1 MKHNHNKGFLF
12 LVVVMLILASAMFSQ
27 KQDPEKVLFFPK
39 QVDLPNDKEGTIVFE
54 FSFPA
59 DRIEINGEMPD
70 TILFLSSDTIPGL
83 GISYSVDKGIFY
95 GGLPL
100 MTTGRKDIIDN
111 NVHHLTYS
119 FDTNRGIQA
128 LFLDGELLIE
138 DSYRGNVD
146 LVTGMMVYK
155 QKEYIES
162 SIDLKISVK

>member
-1 MKHNHNKGFLF
+1 MAACT
-12 LVVVMLILASAMFSQ
+12 LA
-27 KQDPEKVLFFPK
+27 
-39 QVDLPNDKEGTIVFE
+39 
-54 FSFPA
+54 
-59 DRIEINGEMPD
+59 
-70 TILFLSSDTIPGL
+70 
-83 GISYSVDKGIFY
+83 
-95 GGLPL
+95 
-100 MTTGRKDIIDN
+100 KDIIDN

-162 SIDLKISVK
+162 SIDLKISVN